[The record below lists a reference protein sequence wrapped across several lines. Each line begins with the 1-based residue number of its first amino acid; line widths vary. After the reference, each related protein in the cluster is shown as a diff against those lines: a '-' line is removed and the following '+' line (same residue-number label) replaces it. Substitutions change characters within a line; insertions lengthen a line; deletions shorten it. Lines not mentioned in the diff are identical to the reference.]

1 MSIIDVK
8 ELLKE
13 SLDKVKEM
21 IDTKTV
27 IGNAITTTDGKVIL
41 PVTKITAGYFSS
53 GAEINLGS
61 GKYEDKTSP
70 VAGLAGGVGIN
81 PMGFLIINGDKISMI
96 KADGDNGTEKW
107 VNFLENLV
115 ERLSD

>member
-13 SLDKVKEM
+13 SIDKVKETL
-21 IDTKTV
+21 DARTV
-27 IGNAITTTDGKVIL
+27 IGNAITTVDDKVVI
-41 PVTKITAGYFSS
+41 PVTKITSGYFST
-53 GAEINLGS
+53 GAEINMSG
-61 GKYEDKTSP
+61 GKYEDRTSP
-70 VAGLAGGVGIN
+70 IAGMAGGVGIN
-81 PMGFLIINGDKISMI
+81 PIGFLIINGDKISMI
-96 KADGDNGTEKW
+96 KTDGDNGTEKW